1 MDDRT
6 REGEDNTLHSSA
18 GFILYLPC
26 VIQIEAKAKG
36 LRFFDVYLFSF
47 LRMNISS
54 QICFF
59 FFFFHL
65 AQIIVTSVHLLT
77 ASRREVNIPVGCETR
92 GAYLFAASY
101 PPLNAHEQVTKVI
114 KTLST
119 EGPRA
124 NLEKFSSFRTR
135 CRSCIPSIF
144 QHIDSMLQIIAV
156 R

>member
-1 MDDRT
+1 
-6 REGEDNTLHSSA
+6 
-18 GFILYLPC
+18 
-26 VIQIEAKAKG
+26 
-36 LRFFDVYLFSF
+36 
-47 LRMNISS
+47 MNISS
-54 QICFF
+54 EIVFF
-59 FFFFHL
+59 LL
-65 AQIIVTSVHLLT
+65 AQIIVTSVRLLT
-77 ASRREVNIPVGCETR
+77 SALRREVNIPVGCETR

-101 PPLNAHEQVTKVI
+101 PPLSAHEQVTKVI

-135 CRSCIPSIF
+135 CRSYIPSIF